1 MIENN
6 YINALS
12 SRLRNFKRKGNMYNF
27 SCILCGDS
35 EKKKF
40 KARAY
45 IYEKK
50 GKSWFHCHNC
60 GVSMLTAAFIKTI
73 DQNLYSEYL
82 LEKLKNEKSDR
93 QKDIEEFSGKMNV
106 PEYRK
111 TLLKNLKKVSQLSST
126 DPIKKLVVS
135 RKIPNKYHAKLFE
148 CLNFM
153 AFTNTIIPNKFD
165 EKALLFDEKR
175 LLIPFISAS
184 GEVHAFQ
191 GRSINKKSELRYIT
205 IVLDDTIP
213 KVYGLDTVNFNLP
226 VHVFEGV
233 FDSFFMY
240 NSIAAAGGDIT
251 STLQKFSNR
260 NFVICYDNEPR
271 AIHTIKKIE
280 NAIQKGYKVFIFP
293 DYFEYKD
300 INEAIMAGISIKY
313 IEQMI
318 NNNTYEN
325 MAALLRLTQWKKC

>member
-1 MIENN
+1 MIENT

-35 EKKKF
+35 EKKKS

-82 LEKLKNEKSDR
+82 LEKLKEDKSDR
-93 QKDIEEFSGKMNV
+93 QKNIEEFTGKMNV

-126 DPIKKLVVS
+126 DPIKRLVVS

-175 LLIPFISAS
+175 LLIPFISAT

-191 GRSINKKSELRYIT
+191 GRAINKKSEVRYIT

-213 KVYGLDTVNFNLP
+213 KVYGLDTVNFNFP
-226 VHVFEGV
+226 VPVLEGPI
-233 FDSFFMY
+233 DSMFIY
-240 NSIAAAGGDIT
+240 NSIATAGGDFTTIAKYDKT
-251 STLQKFSNR
+251 NL
-260 NFVICYDNEPR
+260 IMCYDNEPR
-271 AIHTIKKIE
+271 SEYTIKKINKTIDNGYAVCIWPEEIQEKDVNDMVLAGRTSASIESIIKE
-280 NAIQKGYKVFIFP
+280 NTFTGLKAKLALSNWSKV
-293 DYFEYKD
+293 
-300 INEAIMAGISIKY
+300 
-313 IEQMI
+313 
-318 NNNTYEN
+318 
-325 MAALLRLTQWKKC
+325 

>member
-35 EKKKF
+35 EKKKS

-60 GVSMLTAAFIKTI
+60 GVSMSTAAFIKTI

-82 LEKLKNEKSDR
+82 LEKLKDEKSDR

-148 CLNFM
+148 CLNPI
-153 AFTNTIIPNKFD
+153 NIIYTSSEF
-165 EKALLFDEKR
+165 EIYLLEF
-175 LLIPFISAS
+175 
-184 GEVHAFQ
+184 
-191 GRSINKKSELRYIT
+191 
-205 IVLDDTIP
+205 
-213 KVYGLDTVNFNLP
+213 
-226 VHVFEGV
+226 
-233 FDSFFMY
+233 
-240 NSIAAAGGDIT
+240 
-251 STLQKFSNR
+251 
-260 NFVICYDNEPR
+260 
-271 AIHTIKKIE
+271 
-280 NAIQKGYKVFIFP
+280 
-293 DYFEYKD
+293 
-300 INEAIMAGISIKY
+300 
-313 IEQMI
+313 
-318 NNNTYEN
+318 
-325 MAALLRLTQWKKC
+325 